1 MSMKKRENNIFLSKK
16 LSSDK
21 THIKKWRLKMT
32 LVTAKAISEK
42 YSIPLGTIYYYIS
55 RNEIPHYQIRGRR
68 KFNPLE
74 IESWVKR
81 GRSNVS
87 SKVW

>member
-1 MSMKKRENNIFLSKK
+1 
-16 LSSDK
+16 
-21 THIKKWRLKMT
+21 MT
-32 LVTAKAISEK
+32 LVTAKTISEK

-74 IESWVKR
+74 VESWVKQ
-81 GRSNVS
+81 GKSNVS
-87 SKVW
+87 SKIW

>member
-1 MSMKKRENNIFLSKK
+1 
-16 LSSDK
+16 
-21 THIKKWRLKMT
+21 MT
-32 LVTAKAISEK
+32 LVNAKEVSEK
-42 YSIPLGTIYYYIS
+42 YSIPLGTVYYYIS

-68 KFNPLE
+68 KFNLIE
-74 IESWVKR
+74 VESWINQ

>member
-1 MSMKKRENNIFLSKK
+1 MIIEVKKEQYFLSKK

-21 THIKKWRLKMT
+21 TGIKKWRFKMT

-55 RNEIPHYQIRGRR
+55 RNEIPHYQIMGRR

-74 IESWVKR
+74 IESWVRQGK
-81 GRSNVS
+81 SNVAA
-87 SKVW
+87 KVW

>member
-1 MSMKKRENNIFLSKK
+1 
-16 LSSDK
+16 
-21 THIKKWRLKMT
+21 MT
-32 LVTAKAISEK
+32 LVTAKAIAEK

-68 KFNPLE
+68 KFNLIE
-74 IESWVKR
+74 IESWIKQ
-81 GRSNVS
+81 GKSNVC